1 MQCQQVVQYMH
12 KNLHGWRCRWIKLFD
27 VDESVRFITFLKYSH
42 HLSIFLSL
50 LFAKNLNLHTQD
62 KTWVAKFR
70 RWPYD
75 KLVMYFHEAV
85 ALIINFQMSF
95 LMCPQNMHIFKFLI
109 WPLIL
114 EKNFMFICCL
124 SVLPLRL
131 SKMLMYFLFTFSSAN

>member
-1 MQCQQVVQYMH
+1 MYNLLLHALVLFTYTSIHTNAFSCIYVDIWLCGWLCDKNDFLLQCQQVVQYMH
-12 KNLHGWRCRWIKLFD
+12 KNLHGWRCRWIKLLD

-75 KLVMYFHEAV
+75 KLVMYFHVAV
-85 ALIINFQMSF
+85 ALIINF
-95 LMCPQNMHIFKFLI
+95 
-109 WPLIL
+109 
-114 EKNFMFICCL
+114 
-124 SVLPLRL
+124 
-131 SKMLMYFLFTFSSAN
+131 